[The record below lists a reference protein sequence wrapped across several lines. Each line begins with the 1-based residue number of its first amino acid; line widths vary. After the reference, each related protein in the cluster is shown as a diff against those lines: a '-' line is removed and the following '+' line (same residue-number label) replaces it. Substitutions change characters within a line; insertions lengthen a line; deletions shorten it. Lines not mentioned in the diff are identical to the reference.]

1 MSSIASEHA
10 ARPAAV
16 PRRVVVER
24 TRGDRIFRR
33 LATVAGSLT
42 FVILVLIGLF
52 LLQKALPAFRQS
64 GLKFFTE
71 TKWITPPRG
80 NTYGVASLLFG
91 TVVIAL
97 IALVIAMPVSRCAAL
112 FITEYAPRWLR
123 GILTSLIDLLAALPS
138 LIFGMWGFL
147 YLEPRMIGISSFLE
161 RHFGFIPLFK
171 PTSPTPIFGPSAFV
185 AGVVVSLMVVPICT
199 SVMRQVFS
207 QVPPGEREGALAL
220 GGTRWGMIRAVV
232 LPFGRGGIIGGSML
246 GLGRALGETIAIAL
260 LISPLFVIRSNIVE
274 AGGNSISAHI
284 ALNFG
289 ASSGVALS
297 ALLAAGLVLFI
308 VTLLVNLGAAS
319 VVARSR
325 SGEGVEI

>member
-16 PRRVVVER
+16 PRQVVVER

-97 IALVIAMPVSRCAAL
+97 IALVIAMPVSLCAAL

-123 GILTSLIDLLAALPS
+123 G
-138 LIFGMWGFL
+138 
-147 YLEPRMIGISSFLE
+147 
-161 RHFGFIPLFK
+161 
-171 PTSPTPIFGPSAFV
+171 SPG
-185 AGVVVSLMVVPICT
+185 
-199 SVMRQVFS
+199 
-207 QVPPGEREGALAL
+207 
-220 GGTRWGMIRAVV
+220 
-232 LPFGRGGIIGGSML
+232 
-246 GLGRALGETIAIAL
+246 
-260 LISPLFVIRSNIVE
+260 
-274 AGGNSISAHI
+274 
-284 ALNFG
+284 
-289 ASSGVALS
+289 
-297 ALLAAGLVLFI
+297 
-308 VTLLVNLGAAS
+308 
-319 VVARSR
+319 
-325 SGEGVEI
+325 